1 MKRIGTIADID
12 KAFVQVALQP
22 KERDVTRFL
31 RLKDIKQPVSS
42 SNLVTIDSQE
52 YNLESY
58 QALSC

>member
-1 MKRIGTIADID
+1 MKRIGIIADID

-52 YNLESY
+52 YSLESY

>member
-1 MKRIGTIADID
+1 MKRIGIIADID